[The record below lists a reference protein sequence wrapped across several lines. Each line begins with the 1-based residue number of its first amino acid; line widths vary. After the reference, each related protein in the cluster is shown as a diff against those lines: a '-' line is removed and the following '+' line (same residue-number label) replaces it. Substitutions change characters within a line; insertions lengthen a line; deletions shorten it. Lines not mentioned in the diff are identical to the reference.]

1 LAGTA
6 ARHNLMEAAIF
17 IDKDGTLIHD
27 IPYNVDPDLIVLQ
40 EDSAGGLKILCDS
53 GYKLIVISN
62 QSGVACGYFSEEE
75 LFPIEDK
82 LRSLLEPFG
91 IELFGF
97 YFCPHYAGGII
108 DEYAVDCYCRKPM
121 PGMLLHAA
129 EVNDIDLST
138 SWMIGDI
145 LNDVE
150 AGNRA
155 GCKTILI
162 DNGNETEWLTG
173 EFRTPAMTCRNINEA
188 ADCILN
194 YQYA

>member
-1 LAGTA
+1 
-6 ARHNLMEAAIF
+6 MEAAVF

-40 EDSAGGLKILCDS
+40 DNSIEGLKDLQES
-53 GYKLIVISN
+53 GYKLIVVSN
-62 QSGVACGYFSEEE
+62 QSGVACGYFSEEALAVVE
-75 LFPIEDK
+75 KK
-82 LRSLLEPFG
+82 LRSLLGRHG
-91 IELFGF
+91 IMLSGF
-97 YFCPHYAGGII
+97 YYCPHYVHGII
-108 DEYAVDCYCRKPM
+108 HEYAVDCYCRKPM

-129 EVNDIDLST
+129 EVNNIDLTS

-162 DNGNETEWLTG
+162 DNGNETEWQTG
-173 EFRTPAMTCRNINEA
+173 EFRTPTVSCHNINEA
-188 ADCILN
+188 ADCILKH
-194 YQYA
+194 QYA